1 MAVPRED
8 FVDIELNNGTIFRSF
23 MNMAIGGGDNSAN
36 IFGVRMIKNGEPAD
50 TTGLACVGY
59 FIRPDGNTL
68 VINGSISGN
77 MAYVTLPAA
86 AFVVE
91 GNYSLVIKVSGTG
104 FTETLRIVDGTV
116 VKTTTETILDP
127 ASVVPSLED
136 LLEVIERAENAA
148 DEINSISVSAEQI
161 AGTRYKIAVTIT
173 T

>member
-36 IFGVRMIKNGEPAD
+36 IFGVRMIKDGEPAD
-50 TTGLACVGY
+50 TTGLACIGY

-68 VINGSISGN
+68 VINGNVSGN
-77 MAYVTLPAA
+77 KAYITLPAA
-86 AFVVE
+86 AFIAE
-91 GNYSLVIKVSGTG
+91 GNYTLAIKVSGTG
-104 FTETLRIVDGTV
+104 FAQTLRIVDGTV

-127 ASVVPSLED
+127 ASVIPSLED
-136 LLEVIERAENAA
+136 LMEVIERAEDAA
-148 DEINSISVSAEQI
+148 DEINALSVSAVQI
-161 AGTRYKIAVTIT
+161 NGTRYKIAVTIT